1 MAADVQSMTGALM
14 RSSLHATLFPSAQS
28 TEVAE
33 AVAGWLNAERGVHA
47 IEDTVD
53 LALSSEDD
61 DA

>member
-1 MAADVQSMTGALM
+1 MAGALV

-28 TEVAE
+28 TKVAE
-33 AVAGWLNAERGVHA
+33 GVAGWLHAERDVHA

-53 LALSSEDD
+53 LALSGQDD

>member
-1 MAADVQSMTGALM
+1 M

-33 AVAGWLNAERGVHA
+33 GVAGWLNAERDVHA

-53 LALSSEDD
+53 LALSGQYD